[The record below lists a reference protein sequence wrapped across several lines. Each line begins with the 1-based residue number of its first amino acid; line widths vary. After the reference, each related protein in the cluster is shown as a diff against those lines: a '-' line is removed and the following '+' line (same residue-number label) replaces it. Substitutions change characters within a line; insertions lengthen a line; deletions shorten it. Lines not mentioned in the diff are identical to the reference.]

1 MQSNT
6 LTDYALK
13 KIPRKLI
20 SDYLVQGQ
28 TKWYEQTSD
37 ESKFLMK

>member
-1 MQSNT
+1 MQSNM
-6 LTDYALK
+6 LTRNAVK
-13 KIPRKLI
+13 NIPGKLI